1 MPPWAGSAHCSRV
14 RATRVIGTQQG
25 FDYVAR
31 ARAGQGQAPQGAN
44 FSRL

>member
-1 MPPWAGSAHCSRV
+1 MCSRV
-14 RATRVIGTQQG
+14 RAARGIGTQQG
-25 FDYVAR
+25 FDYAAL